1 MYKKTNN
8 TYIIRIADNACIPD
22 DPKNTDYKEYLA
34 WVNAGNTADPID
46 PKSQEDIDLENK
58 VNKNKEEKNKLTSDV
73 LVKYLTEHT
82 SEEIDTYVKNNI
94 TTLND
99 VKNLVTKLAIAVGV
113 ALRE

>member
-22 DPKNTDYKEYLA
+22 DPKNSEYKEYLA

-46 PKSQEDIDLENK
+46 PKSQEDIDYEEK
-58 VNKNKEEKNKLTSDV
+58 VNKNKIEKGKATSDAV
-73 LVKYLTEHT
+73 VKYLIEHT
-82 SEEIDTYVKNNI
+82 AEEIDTYVRSNI
-94 TTLND
+94 TTLAD
-99 VKNLVTKLAIAVGV
+99 AKNIIAKLAVVVGV